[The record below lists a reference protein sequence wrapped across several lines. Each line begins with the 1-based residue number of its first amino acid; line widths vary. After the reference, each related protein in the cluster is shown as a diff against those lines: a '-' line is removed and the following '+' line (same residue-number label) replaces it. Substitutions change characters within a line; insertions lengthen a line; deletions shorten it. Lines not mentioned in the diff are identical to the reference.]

1 MTLTRR
7 ALMKLLAAGFPAL
20 GAARARGSGQSETR
34 IQPGPFEATRESLRA
49 YRVPDWFRD
58 AKFGIWAHW
67 GPQSAAEYG
76 DWYAR
81 DMYLQGNWQYEHHVK
96 TYGHPSRFG
105 FKDIIPTWK
114 AARFDADHLVGLY
127 KKAGARYFVS
137 LGVHHDNFDLW
148 DSKYQRWNSV
158 RMGPRRDIVGEFR
171 RAALRHGLRFGV
183 SEHLSMSYKWFSV
196 SHGSDR
202 EGPLAGVPYDGAD
215 PRYAD
220 LYHDIKE
227 VYVDLPWNLDNTSEA
242 FKRTWFLRVKD
253 LVDKYQPDLLYT
265 DGEIPFGR
273 WGLAQT
279 ANLYNLSARRHG
291 GRVEAVQ
298 LSKKREDC
306 ETGTCVMDVERGVVG
321 EVWPAPW
328 QSHTCVGNWHYLKGG
343 GYKSPKAVIDMLVDV
358 VSRNGN
364 LLLNFPLPND
374 GMLDAEE
381 LKILSAVTDW
391 MKTNGEAIHS
401 TRPWKVYG
409 AGPGAEGA
417 GGDAKFNE
425 SKRRELTSE
434 DIRFTRK
441 GRTLY
446 AFLMGWPDAR
456 EVNVAPL
463 ATKGGLAAG
472 KVSNVELLGWGG
484 KLSWAHDEK
493 GLRVRLP
500 EERPGSHAFALK
512 VSGLDLDAAR

>member
-1 MTLTRR
+1 MSITRR
-7 ALMKLLAAGFPAL
+7 ALIKMLAGAAPML
-20 GAARARGSGQSETR
+20 RAARASGVRDSVPP
-34 IQPGPFEATRESLRA
+34 IQPGPFRGTRESLEG
-49 YRVPDWFRD
+49 YRVPEWFRD
-58 AKFGIWAHW
+58 AKFGVWAHW

-81 DMYLQGNWQYEHHVK
+81 NIYMQGNWQYEHHVK

-114 AARFDADHLVGLY
+114 AARFDADYLVGLY
-127 KKAGARYFVS
+127 KQAGARYFVS

-148 DSKYQRWNSV
+148 DSKHTRWNSV

-171 RAALRHGLRFGV
+171 RAAVRHGLRFGV

-220 LYHDIKE
+220 LYHDIRE

-242 FKRTWFLRVKD
+242 FKRMWYLRVRD
-253 LVDKYQPDLLYT
+253 LVDKYRPDLLYT
-265 DGEIPFGR
+265 DGEIPFGD
-273 WGLAQT
+273 WGLMQT
-279 ANLYNLSARRHG
+279 ANLYNLSAARHG

-306 ETGTCVMDVERGVVG
+306 ETGTCVMDVERGVV
-321 EVWPAPW
+321 ETVWPAPW
-328 QSHTCVGNWHYLKGG
+328 QSDTCVGNWHYLKGG

-391 MKTNGEAIHS
+391 MAVNGDGIHD
-401 TRPWKVYG
+401 TRPWKIYG
-409 AGPGAEGA
+409 TGPAAASPGA
-417 GGDAKFNE
+417 DAKFNE
-425 SKRRELTSE
+425 SKRRELTAE

-441 GRTLY
+441 GQTLY
-446 AFLMGWPDAR
+446 AFFMGWPER
-456 EVNVAPL
+456 RGVTVAAL
-463 ATKGGLAAG
+463 GTTAGLAAG
-472 KVSNVELLGWGG
+472 GVGKVELLGFRGELKW
-484 KLSWAHDEK
+484 SQDAE
-493 GLRVRLP
+493 GLKVRLP
-500 EERPGSHAFALK
+500 DAPPGSLAFALK
-512 VSGLDLDAAR
+512 VEGLKL

>member
-1 MTLTRR
+1 MSLTRR
-7 ALMKLLAAGFPAL
+7 ALIRMLAGAVPAL
-20 GAARARGSGQSETR
+20 KTARALGVGDSVPPIRR
-34 IQPGPFEATRESLRA
+34 GPFHATRESLKG
-49 YRVPDWFRD
+49 YRVPEWFRD

-81 DMYLQGNWQYEHHVK
+81 NMYIQGQWQYEHHVK

-127 KKAGARYFVS
+127 KQAGARYFVS

-148 DSKYQRWNSV
+148 DSKHQRWNSV

-220 LYHDIKE
+220 LYHDIKQ

-242 FKRTWFLRVKD
+242 FKRVWYLRVRD
-253 LVDKYQPDLLYT
+253 LVDKYRPDILYT
-265 DGEIPFGR
+265 DGEIPFGDF
-273 WGLAQT
+273 GLMQT
-279 ANLYNLSARRHG
+279 ANLYNLSAERHG

-306 ETGTCVMDVERGVVG
+306 EVGTCVMDVERGVV
-321 EVWPAPW
+321 ETVWPAPW

-343 GYKSPKAVIDMLVDV
+343 TYKSPKAVIDMLVDV

-381 LKILSAVTDW
+381 LKILSAITDW
-391 MKTNGEAIHS
+391 MRVNGEAIHD
-401 TRPWKVYG
+401 TRPWKIYG
-409 AGPGAEGA
+409 TGPAAAASGA
-417 GGDAKFNE
+417 DAKFNE
-425 SKRRELTSE
+425 SKRRELTAE
-434 DIRFTRK
+434 DVRFTRK
-441 GRTLY
+441 GQTLY
-446 AFLMGWPDAR
+446 AFFMGWPER
-456 EVNVAPL
+456 GEVNVASL
-463 ATKGGLAAG
+463 ATPGGLAAG
-472 KVSNVELLGWGG
+472 RVGKVELLGFPGELKW
-484 KLSWAHDEK
+484 SQDAE
-493 GLRVRLP
+493 GLKVRLP
-500 EERPGSHAFALK
+500 EERPGSHAFALR
-512 VSGLDLDAAR
+512 VEGLKLDQA